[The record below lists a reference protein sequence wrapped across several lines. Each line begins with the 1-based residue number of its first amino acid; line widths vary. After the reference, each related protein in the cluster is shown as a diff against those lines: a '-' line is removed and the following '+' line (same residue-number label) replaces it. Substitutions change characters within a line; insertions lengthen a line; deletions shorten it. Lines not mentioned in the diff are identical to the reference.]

1 MWCWVKFIVD
11 KSELM
16 RPLKFFENFETI
28 KLEKNKEYYVF
39 WSKNDADTP
48 EKLLRKEGKLLHVDN
63 IKKGKHTKNPIPGYY
78 RAVLL
83 QFAGKFSNIIICA
96 N

>member
-1 MWCWVKFIVD
+1 
-11 KSELM
+11 
-16 RPLKFFENFETI
+16 
-28 KLEKNKEYYVF
+28 VF

-48 EKLLRKEGKLLHVDN
+48 EKLLQKEGKLLHVDN
-63 IKKGKHTKNPIPGYY
+63 RKKGKNTKKDPISGYY

-83 QFAGKFSNIIICA
+83 QFAGKFSNIIICT